1 MNDDATFRLVLF
13 IYGLIF
19 MPLGLYHRLR
29 SSTDEWLDRWQEGVV
44 ILFGLRLMGLL
55 MFVGGVAW
63 MINPRW
69 MAWSSLPLPVWLRWL
84 GLAAAGLGGILFVW
98 AVHTLGKN
106 LTDTVVTRRDH
117 SLVTSGPYRWVRH
130 PFYVACLLAVPGV
143 SLAMANWYFLVVAG
157 IGLGLLVVRT
167 RIEEEKLIE
176 RFGDDYRDYM
186 KRVGRFVPRLR
197 V

>member
-69 MAWSSLPLPVWLRWL
+69 MSWSSLPLPVWLRWL